1 MTEEQLKT
9 MFSEAGNVA
18 SVKII
23 TDRQTGLPRGF
34 GFVEMETKLEG
45 QTAISKFNGME
56 VEGRAL
62 AVNEAKPQQRTASAA
77 VAAATAVGAAA
88 AVVGVAAVAGAAA
101 AITVSLSPGLPG
113 PS

>member
-1 MTEEQLKT
+1 MTEEQLRT

-23 TDRQTGLPRGF
+23 SDRQTGLPRGF

-56 VEGRAL
+56 VEGRTL
-62 AVNEAKPQQRTASAA
+62 AVNEARPQERS
-77 VAAATAVGAAA
+77 GF
-88 AVVGVAAVAGAAA
+88 GG
-101 AITVSLSPGLPG
+101 GRG
-113 PS
+113 GGYGGGGGGRGGGGRGGGGRGGGRDYR

>member
-56 VEGRAL
+56 VEGRSL
-62 AVNEAKPQQRTASAA
+62 AVNEARPQQRSGFGGGGGGYG
-77 VAAATAVGAAA
+77 VGR
-88 AVVGVAAVAGAAA
+88 
-101 AITVSLSPGLPG
+101 SRRRWPRRRPGRRSRLPLAFPLAFCG
-113 PS
+113 PKL